1 MSSLN
6 VLVVEDAVEYTQA
19 VSAVLKQGGHDTR
32 VAGTM
37 NDALAELAAATPD
50 LVILDLSLPD
60 GDGLDL
66 CRRIRERTDA
76 YILMLTGRDAEIDK
90 LIGFSMGADDYVTKP
105 FSPRELGARIEAL
118 SRRPRVADLEPEA
131 RQAKNLTL
139 RVATRELLVGEKL
152 VELTRTEFDLLEI
165 VTASPKL
172 VFTRPQLLERLWGKN
187 WFGDDHVIDVHIAN
201 LRKKLKAA
209 GGDDVI
215 RTVRGV
221 GYGCVKL

>member
-32 VAGTM
+32 VAGSM

-118 SRRPRVADLEPEA
+118 ARRPRVADLEPEA

-139 RVATRELLVGEKL
+139 RVATRELLVGDQL

-165 VTASPKL
+165 ITASPKL